1 MRYDKKSLFALM
13 LYLLAMLAVCTYA
26 VSAIKNVRAEDNN
39 SVEKTSVSVEYV
51 YVTVLDSTSV
61 TSSEDN
67 FPKAYW
73 KVCEYQGKIGIF
85 LADGT
90 LYDVLDVHIKN
101 LPEAD
106 KRMLGEGIIIKN
118 EADLRSIIE
127 DYTS

>member
-39 SVEKTSVSVEYV
+39 VEETSVSVEYV
-51 YVTVLDSTSV
+51 YVTVPHSTYVS
-61 TSSEDN
+61 SSENN
-67 FPKAYW
+67 FPETYW
-73 KVCEYQGKIGIF
+73 RVCEYQGKIGIF

-90 LYDVLDVHIKN
+90 LYDVLDIYVKT

-106 KRMLGEGIIIKN
+106 KRMLGEGIVIKN
-118 EADLRSIIE
+118 EAELRSIIE